1 MTRLTTTAMA
11 VLLAG
16 GSLLAQTGAQT
27 AGQTTPPPA
36 STQKPTTPPATQTP
50 AKPAT
55 PPAAPQP
62 FPEGATIAYVQLQSV
77 IAGSKF
83 GRCGSQILN
92 ELKTQDQA
100 KLAPKQKE
108 VQDLQAK
115 MQSQQGVL
123 TEAAMTQMQR
133 DLQRLQLEGQ
143 ALAQQMQTDEE
154 NKNQDMLNEFQGK
167 VIPLLEALRKEK
179 NLQFILSADMNGAI
193 VAANTALDLT
203 AEIVKRLD
211 VAFPDCKKGGN

>member
-1 MTRLTTTAMA
+1 MTRLTTTAVA

-16 GSLLAQTGAQT
+16 GSLFAQGGAQT
-27 AGQTTPPPA
+27 TGQTTPPPA
-36 STQKPTTPPATQTP
+36 TTQKPTTPPATQTP
-50 AKPAT
+50 AKPA
-55 PPAAPQP
+55 PPALPTQLP
-62 FPEGATIAYVQLQSV
+62 FPEGATIAYVQLQQV

-133 DLQRLQLEGQ
+133 DGQRLQLELQ
-143 ALAQQMQTDEE
+143 ALAQQLQTDEE
-154 NKNQDMLNEFQGK
+154 NKNQDMLNDFQGK
-167 VIPLLEALRKEK
+167 VIPLLETLRKEK

-203 AEIVKRLD
+203 AEVVKRLD
-211 VAFPDCKKGGN
+211 AAYPTCK

>member
-1 MTRLTTTAMA
+1 MTRLTTTAVA

-16 GSLLAQTGAQT
+16 GSLFAQGGAQT
-27 AGQTTPPPA
+27 TGQTTPPPA
-36 STQKPTTPPATQTP
+36 TTQKPTPPAAQTP

-55 PPAAPQP
+55 PPPAPQP
-62 FPEGATIAYVQLQSV
+62 FPEGATIAYVQLQQV

-83 GRCGSQILN
+83 GKCGSQILN

-133 DLQRLQLEGQ
+133 DGQRLQLELQ
-143 ALAQQMQTDEE
+143 ALAQQLQTDEE
-154 NKNQDMLNEFQGK
+154 NKNQDMLNDFQGK

-203 AEIVKRLD
+203 AELVKRLD
-211 VAFPDCKKGGN
+211 AAYPTCK

>member
-1 MTRLTTTAMA
+1 MTRLTTTAVA

-16 GSLLAQTGAQT
+16 GSLFAQGGAQT
-27 AGQTTPPPA
+27 TGQTTPPPA
-36 STQKPTTPPATQTP
+36 TTQKPTPPATQTP

-55 PPAAPQP
+55 PPPAPQP
-62 FPEGATIAYVQLQSV
+62 FPEGATIAYVQLQQV

-83 GRCGSQILN
+83 GKCGSQILN

-133 DLQRLQLEGQ
+133 DGQRLQLELQ
-143 ALAQQMQTDEE
+143 ALAQQLQTDEE
-154 NKNQDMLNEFQGK
+154 NKNQDMLNDFQGK

-203 AEIVKRLD
+203 AELVKRLD
-211 VAFPDCKKGGN
+211 AAYPTCK